1 MNTKNKIILTSAII
15 IIIAGLAIII
25 WRLNENKIAVNNNP
39 NNAIQNLQPEIGDV
53 LGDIYPILI
62 RPAVNNKFDAIRCSC
77 QNKKIVSKTEEG
89 VPFGSFSWAN
99 SIKII
104 PGDIELKKI
113 DPTSKFISYTFD
125 KDCKNIYAI
134 VNYDNN
140 NRTDIFKFNA
150 EDGKYEELIE
160 NLLPHYSSTEEMM
173 AAVAP
178 SPMFIYAINKNKL
191 LISFFKFTTGL
202 DAFTNFTIHKIFDL
216 TSNKFSR
223 EITFTDDP
231 SGEWLLPPTILN
243 FKTNILSNAIG
254 TSKQLTGSYK
264 NLIRNDFDLI
274 YEKFLSSKNLDSD
287 FLKSDE
293 LLPKLFFTCPS
304 KENELEEYNKCI
316 KENIENIFPKLK
328 KKLSNPAMSHNKNC
342 NAKII

>member
-1 MNTKNKIILTSAII
+1 M
-15 IIIAGLAIII
+15 II

-39 NNAIQNLQPEIGDV
+39 NNAIQNLQPEISDA

-62 RPAVNNKFDAIRCSC
+62 RPAVNDKFDAIRYSC

-104 PGDIELKKI
+104 PGDIELEKI

-134 VNYDNN
+134 INYDDN
-140 NRTDIFKFNA
+140 NRADIFKFDVK
-150 EDGKYEELIE
+150 DGKYEKLTE
-160 NLLPHYSSTEEMM
+160 NLLPRYSTTEEMM
-173 AAVAP
+173 TAAAP

-191 LISFFKFTTGL
+191 LVSFLNFTMGL
-202 DAFTNFTIHKIFDL
+202 DGYTNFTSHKIFDL
-216 TSNKFSR
+216 TSNKFTK

-231 SGEWLLPPTILN
+231 SGEWLLPPTILD

-274 YEKFLSSKNLDSD
+274 DEKFLSSKNLDSD

-316 KENIENIFPKLK
+316 KENIENIFPELK
-328 KKLSNPAMSHNKNC
+328 KIFFRPVLW
-342 NAKII
+342 